1 MKIWHS
7 AFGADGVHL
16 LNNVDAIV
24 APDYIKSL
32 EDMMKNP
39 K

>member
-1 MKIWHS
+1 MNIWHS

-24 APDYIKSL
+24 APAYIKCL
-32 EDMMKNP
+32 EDAMKNP